1 MNDNDILVCK
11 VRISD
16 WTVGLVR
23 RNPVTSLCQ
32 EQSVRPT
39 YSSSPQLIGAMKL
52 NLLLLLVLLGLL
64 CYGPATSQPVENMK
78 AKRSPQDEGAESTTP
93 VWCNFSSP
101 FRSV

>member
-1 MNDNDILVCK
+1 MQSTDIRLDCGLGQK
-11 VRISD
+11 KSSD
-16 WTVGLVR
+16 FTVPGA
-23 RNPVTSLCQ
+23 
-32 EQSVRPT
+32 VRPT